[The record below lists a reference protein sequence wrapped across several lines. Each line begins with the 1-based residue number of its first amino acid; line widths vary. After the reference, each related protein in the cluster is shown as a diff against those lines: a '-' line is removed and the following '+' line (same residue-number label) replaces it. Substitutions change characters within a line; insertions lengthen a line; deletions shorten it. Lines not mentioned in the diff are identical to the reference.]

1 MKRIVVG
8 YDDSEPSQRALARA
22 AELATTYDA
31 EVLVTSV
38 ARIVAG
44 AAVARGIGPYYA
56 VDTAD
61 VHQEELRHAA
71 EILERAGVRHECIVT
86 VGDPATEII
95 ALAQERGADLIV
107 VGTREAGFLERLLDP
122 SVSNAVQRRA
132 HRDVLIVH

>member
-8 YDDSEPSQRALARA
+8 YDDSEASQRALARA
-22 AELATTYDA
+22 AELATAFDA

-44 AAVARGIGPYYA
+44 AATARGLGPYYP
-56 VDTAD
+56 VDTTD
-61 VHQEELRHAA
+61 VHEDELRHAA
-71 EILERAGVRHECIVT
+71 EVLARAGVRHECIVT
-86 VGDPATEII
+86 LGDPASEIVE
-95 ALAQERGADLIV
+95 LAEERRADLIV
-107 VGTREAGFLERLLDP
+107 VGTREAGLLERLLDP